1 MSVCPYCD
9 KPVPAAAPSASAGDL
24 KSFSMTPAD
33 AEPTWRPFCSQRCKL
48 ADLGQWFSG
57 AYAIPGETG
66 PESPVP
72 DPTPLKPQ

>member
-9 KPVPAAAPSASAGDL
+9 KLVPRATD
-24 KSFSMTPAD
+24 PAL
-33 AEPTWRPFCSQRCKL
+33 RPFCSQRCKL

-66 PESPVP
+66 PESPGP